1 MNEKKIVVA
10 LNTKNQKKRHRL
22 NSKTLLSICSQYFAC
37 NFFLQTAMLHSQ
49 MCFDLTSTFIARL
62 FALTAPSSDIQL
74 NQMCLRFFV
83 INSITTYLN
92 DITLKR
98 IFFNTTAFQCI
109 TTYLNDITSSN
120 KFDLNGN
127 AVALVTLATM
137 SFFCAK
143 IKFCVQEVTFF
154 LKMLAL
160 LAKIC

>member
-1 MNEKKIVVA
+1 
-10 LNTKNQKKRHRL
+10 
-22 NSKTLLSICSQYFAC
+22 
-37 NFFLQTAMLHSQ
+37 

-62 FALTAPSSDIQL
+62 FALATPSSDLPL

-83 INSITTYLN
+83 INSITTYPNDITLKLDLVALLWTLSITTYLN
-92 DITLKR
+92 DITLKQAQPR
-98 IFFNTTAFQCI
+98 NNIIHCI
-109 TTYLNDITSSN
+109 TTYLNDITSSD

-137 SFFCAK
+137 SFFCPK